1 VSHAEAVR
9 AQFGAAPP
17 ARLGVAVS
25 GGSDSLALLHVLHD
39 WHAGGGPLPR
49 AATVDHGLRPEA
61 GEEAAQVARLCAG
74 LGIGHDTLRWQGT
87 AARGNLADAARRARY
102 RLLAGWA
109 RRHGIADVAIGHTAD
124 DLAETFLMRL
134 ARGSGLDGLA
144 AMRDRWQEG
153 GVTFHR
159 PLLALRREALRDLLR
174 ARGVAWADDPTNDDP
189 AYARTRA
196 RAALAA
202 MAPLDIGTD
211 TLAATALRLRD
222 ARAALGH
229 CARRAAQ
236 DIAREHGGDL
246 LWRRDGFADL
256 PDEIARRLLVA
267 GLAWLNGRDYPPRGA
282 AMAALLGAARAGRRM
297 TLQGCVLSASGDH
310 LRLAREYRA
319 ILQQIESQRLFVD
332 QQRVFLRSQQNEIE
346 SLNEQIGRVDN
357 VKVELL
363 PMMRQMVVNLRNF
376 IDLDLPFQL
385 SERIERVERLEETLN
400 DAEITEAERY
410 RVILNAYEIEMAYG
424 RGIDAYEGPLE
435 EGGADTVDFLRLGR
449 MMLIYRT
456 KDGNDFGY
464 WDRESGSW
472 QPLQGDYNLELQKAF
487 RIANDA
493 AAPEL
498 LLSPVPGPV
507 MGTMEEAEFV
517 PAAAPPRPASAPP
530 AAPADVAP
538 PPAAPVGDDAEEAEA
553 ADDAE
558 AEAEE

>member
-1 VSHAEAVR
+1 MKFTPYVR
-9 AQFGAAPP
+9 A
-17 ARLGVAVS
+17 
-25 GGSDSLALLHVLHD
+25 
-39 WHAGGGPLPR
+39 
-49 AATVDHGLRPEA
+49 
-61 GEEAAQVARLCAG
+61 C
-74 LGIGHDTLRWQGT
+74 
-87 AARGNLADAARRARY
+87 
-102 RLLAGWA
+102 
-109 RRHGIADVAIGHTAD
+109 
-124 DLAETFLMRL
+124 
-134 ARGSGLDGLA
+134 
-144 AMRDRWQEG
+144 
-153 GVTFHR
+153 
-159 PLLALRREALRDLLR
+159 
-174 ARGVAWADDPTNDDP
+174 
-189 AYARTRA
+189 
-196 RAALAA
+196 ALAA
-202 MAPLDIGTD
+202 A
-211 TLAATALRLRD
+211 
-222 ARAALGH
+222 
-229 CARRAAQ
+229 
-236 DIAREHGGDL
+236 
-246 LWRRDGFADL
+246 
-256 PDEIARRLLVA
+256 
-267 GLAWLNGRDYPPRGA
+267 GA
-282 AMAALLGAARAGRRM
+282 AVSAGAAHVQLDRAVQVAQQA
-297 TLQGCVLSASGDH
+297 TEQGIQNQTQVEQLDDQ
-310 LRLAREYRA
+310 RVDLAREYRA

>member
-87 AARGNLADAARRARY
+87 SARGNLADAARRARY

-319 ILQQIESQRLFVD
+319 VAG
-332 QQRVFLRSQQNEIE
+332 LRAPAGTVWD
-346 SLNEQIGRVDN
+346 GRWRATGGSGRATVAPLGAAGLRACPDWRAGGLPHGSALASPGLWR
-357 VKVELL
+357 EGALL
-363 PMMRQMVVNLRNF
+363 AAPLAGWPNGWR
-376 IDLDLPFQL
+376 LDLL
-385 SERIERVERLEETLN
+385 
-400 DAEITEAERY
+400 
-410 RVILNAYEIEMAYG
+410 
-424 RGIDAYEGPLE
+424 RGFDAYL
-435 EGGADTVDFLRLGR
+435 DRL
-449 MMLIYRT
+449 
-456 KDGNDFGY
+456 
-464 WDRESGSW
+464 
-472 QPLQGDYNLELQKAF
+472 
-487 RIANDA
+487 A
-493 AAPEL
+493 A
-498 LLSPVPGPV
+498 
-507 MGTMEEAEFV
+507 
-517 PAAAPPRPASAPP
+517 
-530 AAPADVAP
+530 
-538 PPAAPVGDDAEEAEA
+538 
-553 ADDAE
+553 
-558 AEAEE
+558 